1 MLNYLASIPR
11 CPLVSCL
18 NHASNAMS
26 TFRYYAGFCL
36 TFLVAGSIVSA
47 ADFAVLSPQ
56 TWEAF
61 APQGKEVDAIYGD
74 YVLRNDRIVAVIA
87 QPVATRHANMTVRN
101 VGGAVIDL
109 TDRNVQNDQ
118 LAAYYPAGARYP
130 MTSPTRVRLILD
142 GQTAAM
148 MSPLPSSGRTVTLE
162 VDADQTEGK
171 PHLTVRYV
179 LTDGSPHLVV
189 ETIYRNSTA
198 GAVSDDLS
206 DAIRADRTFT
216 FQFDAATHCFF
227 ADDEWFRQ
235 AYGVAIDG
243 YEIKGTGQR
252 GTLLQ
257 LVKDGTNKLTLQ
269 PGASQTITRKL
280 FTASS
285 LLAARG
291 TAAEMAGLAA
301 PVTTIRVVDS
311 APVSQARLTL
321 KRDDQPYATGRT
333 DARGELAFALPAG
346 NYRGEV
352 ESIDGRQA
360 ALEFS
365 GGKAESRVIE
375 LKPASHVVGKIT
387 DAGGGPIPAKISF
400 TGKDGTK
407 DPNWGPDSGEIAV
420 KNAYYTPNGSFK
432 QVIAPGKYDV
442 IVSYGPEH
450 DAVFTSLDV
459 PAGGTAELQATLH
472 RSVDTKG
479 WISADFHS
487 HSTPSGDNTSSQLG
501 RVLNLLC
508 EHVEFAPCTEHN
520 RIDSYVPILKRLRVE
535 HRLATC
541 TGMELTGNPLPI
553 NHQNAFPLHHHPHT
567 QDGGGPV
574 TSTDPVAQVERLAF
588 WDSKSDKLVQ
598 INHPNLP
605 QILGDRD
612 LDGKPDQGFERMF
625 GFVDVI
631 EVHPPQ
637 GIFQPPQKAANGQLD
652 RNPIFH
658 WMQMLNLGYRLPG
671 VMNTDSHYNY
681 HESGFFRSFIQS
693 STDDPAKVDVME
705 MVHNSEHGRVV
716 VSSGPFMTV
725 TARGSGG
732 PSVGPG
738 SDLTAADGRVELD
751 VRVQCPSWFDINRVQ
766 VFINGQPRTDANF
779 TRRTTPKYF
788 SDGILRFAAKVPIE
802 LKSDAHLIVATIGE
816 DLQLGPVMGPEHGK
830 KPPAAVANPIFVD
843 VDGGGFKPNGD
854 LLGVPLPLDANRS
867 ITKPQTK

>member
-1 MLNYLASIPR
+1 MSALRLNSSLII
-11 CPLVSCL
+11 L
-18 NHASNAMS
+18 
-26 TFRYYAGFCL
+26 
-36 TFLVAGSIVSA
+36 LVACSMA
-47 ADFAVLSPQ
+47 RATEFAVLSPQ
-56 TWEAF
+56 SWEAF
-61 APQGKEVDAIYGD
+61 TPQGKEVDAIYGD
-74 YVLRNDRIVAVIA
+74 YVLRNDKIIAVVA
-87 QPVATRHANMTVRN
+87 QPLTTRNANMTVRN
-101 VGGAVIDL
+101 VGGCVIDL
-109 TDRNVQNDQ
+109 TDRNAQNDQ
-118 LAAYYPAGARYP
+118 LSAYYPAAARYP
-130 MTSPTRVRLILD
+130 MTSPTRVRLAID
-142 GQTAAM
+142 GQTVEK
-148 MSPLPSSGRTVTLE
+148 LPVQPVSGRTVTLE
-162 VDADQTEGK
+162 LDADQTDGK
-171 PHLTVRYV
+171 PQLTVRYV
-179 LTDGSPHLVV
+179 LADGSPHLVV
-189 ETIYRNSTA
+189 DTVYRNSA
-198 GAVSDDLS
+198 AQVVSDELS

-216 FQFDAATHCFF
+216 FQFDPATHCFF
-227 ADDEWFRQ
+227 AEDEWFRQ
-235 AYGVAIDG
+235 AYGIVIDG

-269 PGASQTITRKL
+269 PGASHTVTRKV
-280 FTASS
+280 FPANS

-291 TAAEMAGLAA
+291 TAAELAGSPAA
-301 PVTTIRVVDS
+301 ITTIRAVDS
-311 APVSQARLTL
+311 APVPQARLTL
-321 KRDDQPYATGRT
+321 KRDGQPYATGRT
-333 DARGELAFALPAG
+333 DARGELAFALPRG
-346 NYRGEV
+346 TYSGEV

-360 ALEFS
+360 TIELS
-365 GGKAESRVIE
+365 GSQTESRVIE
-375 LKPASHVVGKIT
+375 LKPAGYVVATIT

-407 DPNWGPDSGEIAV
+407 DPNWGPDSGEVAV

-442 IVSYGPEH
+442 IVSYGPEY
-450 DAVFTSLDV
+450 DAVFTSIDV
-459 PAGGTAELQATLH
+459 AVGGTAELKASLN
-472 RSVDTKG
+472 RSVDTRG

-520 RIDSYVPILKRLRVE
+520 RIDTYVPILKRLQVE
-535 HRLATC
+535 HRMATC

-574 TSTDPVAQVERLAF
+574 TSTDPITQVERLAF
-588 WDSKSDKLVQ
+588 WDNKSDKLVQ
-598 INHPNLP
+598 MNHPTLP

-612 LDGKPDQGFERMF
+612 LDGKPDQGFEQMF

-681 HESGFFRSFIQS
+681 HESGFFRNFIQS
-693 STDDPAKVDVME
+693 STDDPAKVNVME

-716 VSSGPFMTV
+716 VSTGPFMTV
-725 TARGSGG
+725 TARTGG
-732 PSVGPG
+732 GVPVGPG
-738 SDLTAADGRVELD
+738 SDLAAGDGRVELA
-751 VRVQCPSWFDINRVQ
+751 VRVQCPNWFDVNRVQ
-766 VFINGQPRTDANF
+766 VFINGRPSSEATF

-788 SDGILRFAAKVPIE
+788 SDGVLRFDAAFPIG
-802 LKSDAHLIVATIGE
+802 LKTDAHLIVATIGE

-830 KPPAAVANPIFVD
+830 KPPAAVVNPIFVD

-854 LLGVPLPLDANRS
+854 LLDVPLLLETNRA
-867 ITKPQTK
+867 ITQPQTR